1 MTTDVVPT
9 LRSRAV
15 IPGVNELQA
24 LVLVKCEM
32 AVVRCVM
39 YLTKLPTD
47 QMTKVFEVSRISQ
60 LSFGHWVN

>member
-1 MTTDVVPT
+1 M
-9 LRSRAV
+9 RGIAV
-15 IPGVNELQA
+15 IEDVNKLQA
-24 LVLVKCEM
+24 LKLVKCEM

-47 QMTKVFEVSRISQ
+47 QTTKVFEVSRIGQ